1 MAEKCE
7 NDLEYELAINYYKK
21 AADYFSM
28 ENTNSKSFE
37 QQCLLK
43 AADLMCQTSYTNAYQ
58 EATKVNEVIILDLRK
73 GRFTISNC

>member
-1 MAEKCE
+1 MAGKTQKQVAEKAE
-7 NDLEYELAINYYKK
+7 NDLEYESAITYYKK

-43 AADLMCQTSYTNAYQ
+43 AADLMCQTGHARAY
-58 EATKVNEVIILDLRK
+58 EESVKVMIHI
-73 GRFTISNC
+73 

>member
-43 AADLMCQTSYTNAYQ
+43 AADLMCQTNYTNAYQ
-58 EATKVNEVIILDLRK
+58 EATRVNEEIILDL
-73 GRFTISNC
+73 

>member
-7 NDLEYELAINYYKK
+7 NDLAYESAIIYYKK

-43 AADLMCQTSYTNAYQ
+43 AADLMCQTNYNNVYQ
-58 EATKVNEVIILDLRK
+58 EATKV
-73 GRFTISNC
+73 

>member
-7 NDLEYELAINYYKK
+7 NDMQYELSITYYRK

-37 QQCLLK
+37 QHCLLK
-43 AADLMCQTSYTNAYQ
+43 AADLMCYINYPNVYQ
-58 EATKVNEVIILDLRK
+58 EAVKV
-73 GRFTISNC
+73 IS

>member
-7 NDLEYELAINYYKK
+7 NDMEYDLAISYYQK

-28 ENTNSKSFE
+28 ENTNSRSFE

-43 AADLMCQTSYTNAYQ
+43 AADLMCQNNHPKAYQ
-58 EATKVNEVIILDLRK
+58 DAVKV
-73 GRFTISNC
+73 